1 MLEAEQVP
9 PWSAGGPVVQEECD
23 ETIMANL
30 LSGKYSGRIPQ
41 AGHGEFYAGLSGL
54 AVVAA
59 CLVPGPRV
67 RSDLIGIGASRMVS
81 T

>member
-59 CLVPGPRV
+59 CFDLNHNRWMETGRIACHLVF
-67 RSDLIGIGASRMVS
+67 RS
-81 T
+81 